1 MATIEVCDI
10 CRKEVTNTDGISVEC
25 TDWDGLSWIA
35 NSPIRDKRKYKV
47 RICNRCKENIIK
59 YCRKNKVLNV

>member
-1 MATIEVCDI
+1 MATIEICDI

-25 TDWDGLSWIA
+25 TDWNGLSWIA

-47 RICNRCKENIIK
+47 RICNRCKKISLNIVE
-59 YCRKNKVLNV
+59 RKRC